1 MQTIGFVGTSGTG
14 KSYRSLYVA
23 QQNQIKYIIDDGLLL
38 DAKSVI
44 AGKSAKKEKTKIAS
58 VKRALFTEE
67 EHIKE
72 VKEAIKKNEIDKI
85 LILGTSK
92 KMISHIA
99 NALDLPEI
107 SQFIHIEDVATPE
120 EIATAQRVR
129 REQGKHVIPV
139 PTFEIKK
146 DFSGY
151 FIDKVKIFLKYG
163 KNQQDTFHTEKT
175 VVRPTYS
182 YLGEYHISNQVILSL
197 AKLETEKISGVAQYF
212 KTTVHSRP
220 EGVSLTIEFSVSL
233 GRHMEEIARDVQ
245 KAVKNSI
252 EHFTSI
258 NVLKIDVIIKSI
270 EVCDG
275 SKDKKRRAH

>member
-1 MQTIGFVGTSGTG
+1 MQTIGFVGTTGTG

-23 QQNQIKYIIDDGLLL
+23 QQNEIKYIIDDGLLL

-44 AGKSAKKEKTKIAS
+44 AGKSAKREKTKIAS

-72 VKEAIKKNEIDKI
+72 VKEAIRKNEIDKI
-85 LILGTSK
+85 LILGTSI

-99 NALDLPEI
+99 NALELPEI
-107 SQFIHIEDVATPE
+107 SRYIHIEDVATPE

-151 FIDKVKIFLKYG
+151 FIDKIKIFLKYG

-182 YLGEYHISNQVILSL
+182 YLGEYHISNHVILSL
-197 AKLETEKISGVAQYF
+197 AKIETEKIQGVAQYF
-212 KTTVHSRP
+212 KTTAQSRS

-233 GRHMEEIARDVQ
+233 GRRMENVARDVQ
-245 KAVKNSI
+245 KAVKKSI

-258 NVLKIDVIIKSI
+258 NVLKVDAIIKSI
-270 EVCDG
+270 EVCDENR
-275 SKDKKRRAH
+275 DKKRRTH

>member
-1 MQTIGFVGTSGTG
+1 MQTIGFVGSSGTG

-23 QQNQIKYIIDDGLLL
+23 QKNQIKYIIDDGLLL
-38 DAKSVI
+38 DSKRVI
-44 AGKSAKKEKTKIAS
+44 AGTSAKKEATKVAS
-58 VKRALFTEE
+58 IRRALFTDPKHTEE
-67 EHIKE
+67 VKKAIKE
-72 VKEAIKKNEIDKI
+72 HNVDKL
-85 LILGTSK
+85 LILGTSE

-99 NALDLPEI
+99 EVLELPPI
-107 SQFIHIEDVATPE
+107 SQMIRIEDIASAE
-120 EIATAQRVR
+120 EIALAQRVR

-175 VVRPTYS
+175 VVRPTFS

-197 AKLETEKISGVAQYF
+197 SKVETQKVPHVIQYI
-212 KTTVHSRP
+212 KTTVTSRP
-220 EGVSLTIEFSVSL
+220 EGVSLAVEVAVDL
-233 GRHMEEIARDVQ
+233 GRHMEETAREVQ
-245 KAVKNSI
+245 RAVKKSI
-252 EHFTSI
+252 EHYTSI
-258 NVLKIDVIIKSI
+258 NVLKIDVIIKSV

-275 SKDKKRRAH
+275 SKNKKRGTR

>member
-44 AGKSAKKEKTKIAS
+44 AGKSAKREATKIAS
-58 VKRALFTEE
+58 VKRALFTEQ
-67 EHIKE
+67 EHIDE
-72 VKEAIKKNEIDKI
+72 VKKAIKKNEIDKI
-85 LILGTSK
+85 LILGTSV

-107 SQFIHIEDVATPE
+107 SRFIHIEDVATPE
-120 EIATAQRVR
+120 EIALAQRVR

-151 FIDKVKIFLKYG
+151 FIDKIKIFLKYG

-197 AKLETEKISGVAQYF
+197 AKFETEKTPDVAQHL
-212 KTTVHSRP
+212 KTTVVSRP
-220 EGVSLTIEFSVSL
+220 EGVLLTIEISVNL
-233 GRHMEEIARDVQ
+233 GKHMEYIAQDVQ

-275 SKDKKRRAH
+275 SKNKKRRTH